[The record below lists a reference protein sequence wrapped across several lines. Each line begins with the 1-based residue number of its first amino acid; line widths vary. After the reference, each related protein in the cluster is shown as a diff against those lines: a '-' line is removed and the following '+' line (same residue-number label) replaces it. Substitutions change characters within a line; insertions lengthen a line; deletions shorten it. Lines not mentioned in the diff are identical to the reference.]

1 MPQKKQFTLSLTVKI
16 FLIAMV
22 LISIGVFA
30 NSIMRYNQILAETED
45 LEKKL
50 TSLYTTRA
58 ELVEM
63 IGSSEKLNDLLSD
76 YRQCQELI
84 NSGTLE
90 GEKLDEYKTR
100 MEDVKKLLDSS
111 ENKDYISRIAKDELD
126 LYFSDEK
133 IFYNDRQ

>member
-16 FLIAMV
+16 FLVAMV

-30 NSIMRYNQILAETED
+30 NSIMRYNQILSETQM
-45 LEKKL
+45 LEEKL
-50 TSLYTTRA
+50 TALYTTRT
-58 ELVEM
+58 ELSEM
-63 IGSSEKLNDLLSD
+63 LGSSEKLNDLLSD
-76 YRQCQELI
+76 YRRCQELI
-84 NSGTLE
+84 ASGTAE

-100 MEDVKKLLDSS
+100 MEEIRRLLNSS